1 MKWEVLWVFSM
12 SAQSKISFQ
21 FPFQINNIDFDTDS
35 PTAGDGAKAALLKCP
50 IQLQKETPSG
60 LVDTVCN
67 NEVPDGHAG
76 LCR

>member
-1 MKWEVLWVFSM
+1 LW
-12 SAQSKISFQ
+12 SFLL
-21 FPFQINNIDFDTDS
+21 PQINNIDFDTDPAT
-35 PTAGDGAKAALLKCP
+35 PTTPAVAADDAAADGATAKAIVVRCP

-67 NEVPDGHAG
+67 GDVADTHAG